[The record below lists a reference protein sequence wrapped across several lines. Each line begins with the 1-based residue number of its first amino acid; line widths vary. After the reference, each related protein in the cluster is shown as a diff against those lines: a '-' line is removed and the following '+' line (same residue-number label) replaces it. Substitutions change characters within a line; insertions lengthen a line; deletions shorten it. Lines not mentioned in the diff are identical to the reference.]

1 MFFSIFSPKGGVGKT
16 TLSLALA
23 EAFSYNY
30 KTCAVEFDFSPGDF
44 AVILNLDPLKSIT
57 GISAGKPVE
66 DLIQTPK
73 NKKFD
78 VILGGFPGECEK
90 ITPDDFNRMINVLKN
105 LYDVLILDIQPN
117 FMEICIDAVNESDK
131 VLLVIEDNLAV
142 SARINGF
149 LEWLT
154 VNNLSDLSN
163 FVFLR
168 NKMVNKTPIYLDKIK
183 YKLPVIYSVPFIRK
197 LNGYQDRR
205 LFHHTRKII
214 RLLTSEV

>member
-23 EAFSYNY
+23 EAFSYTY
-30 KTCAVEFDFSPGDF
+30 RTCVVEFDFSPGDF
-44 AVILNLDPLKSIT
+44 AVILNLDPSRNIT
-57 GISAGKPVE
+57 GISAGKHVK

-73 NKKFD
+73 HGRFD
-78 VILGGFPGECEK
+78 VILGGYPGEYEK
-90 ITPDDFNRMINVLKN
+90 ITPDAFNTMIDELKN

-117 FMEICIDAVNESDK
+117 FMEICIDAVNTSDK
-131 VLLVIEDNLAV
+131 VLLVVEDNLAV

-154 VNNLSDLSN
+154 VNNLSNLSN

-168 NKMVNKTPIYLDKIK
+168 NKMLNKTPVYLDKIK
-183 YKLPVIYSVPFIRK
+183 YKLPIIYSVPFIKR
-197 LNGYQDRR
+197 LNGYQDKR
-205 LFHHTRKII
+205 LFHHTRKIM
-214 RLLTSEV
+214 RLLVSGV